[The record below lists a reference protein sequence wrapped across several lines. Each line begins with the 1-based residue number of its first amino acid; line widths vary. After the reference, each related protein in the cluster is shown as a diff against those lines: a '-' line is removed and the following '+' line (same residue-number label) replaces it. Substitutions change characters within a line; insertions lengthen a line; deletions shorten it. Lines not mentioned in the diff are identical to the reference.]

1 MNELVL
7 HLHWNFEHM
16 GASGEV
22 LQHVFGALEAA
33 MLHQCG
39 AVLS

>member
-7 HLHWNFEHM
+7 QFHLNFEHM
-16 GASGEV
+16 SASGEV
-22 LQHVFGALEAA
+22 LQCVFGALEAA
-33 MLHQCG
+33 MLRQCG